1 MRNMANAVNCL
12 DDINA
17 LAILD
22 SAKLIANADA
32 SYRNVLD
39 QLAADFTNGQSC
51 CRVVMLAG
59 PSGSGKTTTAHML
72 AEAIQNCGR
81 NAFVVS
87 LDNFYRGVGKAPRLE
102 DGSYDYESVEALD
115 YERLQENLIQLL
127 DEGRAYFPIYDF
139 ETGSPADHSNLIE
152 LGKEDIIILEGI
164 HALNPIVIGA
174 LKDKGCLIRL
184 YISVETP
191 YVDAKGDVVLTARDT
206 RLLRRMLRDYRFR
219 NADLS
224 RTFSMWKQV
233 CRGEDLYLFPYKDHS
248 DIIVDSFHCFE
259 PCVYRELMMPLV
271 QQMNVTDPHYGKAV
285 SLMDALSRFE
295 KISVELVPQSSMIR
309 EFTGGGK
316 YL

>member
-1 MRNMANAVNCL
+1 MRNMANVVNCL

-17 LAILD
+17 LVILD
-22 SAKLIANADA
+22 STKLIVNADA
-32 SYRNVLD
+32 SYRNVLE
-39 QLAADFTNGQSC
+39 QLADSLTSGGNA
-51 CRVVMLAG
+51 CRIVMLAG

-72 AEAIQNCGR
+72 AEAIRNCGR

-115 YERLQENLIQLL
+115 YEKLQTCLIDLL
-127 DEGRAYFPIYDF
+127 DNGKAYFPIFDF
-139 ETGSPADHSNLIE
+139 EKGTPSDHSHLIQ

-164 HALNPIVIGA
+164 HALNPVVAGT
-174 LKDKGCLIRL
+174 LKDGGCLTRL
-184 YISVETP
+184 YVSIETP
-191 YVDAKGDVVLTARDT
+191 YVDAKGDVVLTSRDT

-224 RTFSMWKQV
+224 RTISMWKQV
-233 CRGEDLYLFPYKDHS
+233 CRGEDLYLFPYKDQS
-248 DIIVDSFHCFE
+248 DVIIDSFHCFE
-259 PCVYRELMMPLV
+259 PCVYRELMLPLV
-271 QQMNVTDPHYGKAV
+271 QQMNVADPHYGKAV

-295 KISVELVPQSSMIR
+295 KIAVEQVPQSSMIR